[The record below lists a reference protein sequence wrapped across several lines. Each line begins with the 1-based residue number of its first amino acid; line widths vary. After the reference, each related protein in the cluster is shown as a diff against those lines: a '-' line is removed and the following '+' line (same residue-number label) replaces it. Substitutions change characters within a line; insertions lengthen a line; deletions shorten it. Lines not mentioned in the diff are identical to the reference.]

1 VPAVRK
7 DKSISKLKSNGMDKQ
22 LEDQD
27 ETMKA
32 MQRRIEEV
40 WEEPDRAPKAGA
52 GNAELEAKDKDAT
65 NPAAMAAAAGGT
77 AGLGTDKNSGGNLGA
92 PTGTGVHGHVG
103 GTGTETP
110 D

>member
-1 VPAVRK
+1 M
-7 DKSISKLKSNGMDKQ
+7 GMDKK

-40 WEEPDRAPKAGA
+40 WQDPDQARETRMG
-52 GNAELEAKDKDAT
+52 GNAEMAAEDQDRM
-65 NPAAMAAAAGGT
+65 NPAAMAGAAGGT
-77 AGLGTDKNSGGNLGA
+77 AGLGTDKNSGGDLQA
-92 PTGTGVHGHVG
+92 PTGEGVHGHVG
-103 GTGTETP
+103 GTGTVTL